1 MCPVNIYIHI
11 YNTLSRVYNVHVYI
25 HVYCYTSI
33 RLIFKRVARTKMAR
47 SNLLITIRRD
57 ETDPF
62 FLSLDFYYAWKRD
75 AWEPLAYWGERNSL
89 WRRALNEQRQACR
102 SSFTE
107 CNIGREREP
116 IVALDGYSTCI
127 RSRRGQCIEVPFV
140 CRSTPKASTA
150 GGVVGKLPMA
160 SSPLLPTAFTS
171 HQSEASTPQLSTST
185 DLAFQHPLPSPLLLS
200 KRYSYLCSC
209 LHSFL
214 PLPLLVLPSFEPI
227 EYFYEKFRSQSINHL
242 PIFLVIFVEHHWKYD
257 CKLY

>member
-1 MCPVNIYIHI
+1 MTRGN
-11 YNTLSRVYNVHVYI
+11 RV
-25 HVYCYTSI
+25 
-33 RLIFKRVARTKMAR
+33 
-47 SNLLITIRRD
+47 
-57 ETDPF
+57 
-62 FLSLDFYYAWKRD
+62 
-75 AWEPLAYWGERNSL
+75 YWGERNSL

-185 DLAFQHPLPSPLLLS
+185 DLAFQHPPLHS
-200 KRYSYLCSC
+200 SSYSYLCSC

-214 PLPLLVLPSFEPI
+214 PLPIRVHARVPLLALPSFERI
-227 EYFYEKFRSQSINHL
+227 EYFYEKFRSQSIKIYA
-242 PIFLVIFVEHHWKYD
+242 PCVYFLVILWSIIEDMIANYTEHSFY
-257 CKLY
+257 LYSRLTNLPIYYC

>member
-1 MCPVNIYIHI
+1 
-11 YNTLSRVYNVHVYI
+11 
-25 HVYCYTSI
+25 
-33 RLIFKRVARTKMAR
+33 MA
-47 SNLLITIRRD
+47 SNLLITTRR
-57 ETDPF
+57 ERIPF
-62 FLSLDFYYAWKRD
+62 FSSFFITRGNVTRGNRV
-75 AWEPLAYWGERNSL
+75 YWGERNSL

-185 DLAFQHPLPSPLLLS
+185 DLAFQHPPLHS
-200 KRYSYLCSC
+200 SSYSYLCSC

-214 PLPLLVLPSFEPI
+214 PLPIRSRSSPCSSVFRTNRIFLRKISFPIDKDLPSLCV
-227 EYFYEKFRSQSINHL
+227 Y
-242 PIFLVIFVEHHWKYD
+242 IFW
-257 CKLY
+257 

>member
-1 MCPVNIYIHI
+1 MTRGN
-11 YNTLSRVYNVHVYI
+11 RV
-25 HVYCYTSI
+25 
-33 RLIFKRVARTKMAR
+33 
-47 SNLLITIRRD
+47 
-57 ETDPF
+57 
-62 FLSLDFYYAWKRD
+62 
-75 AWEPLAYWGERNSL
+75 YWGERNSL

-185 DLAFQHPLPSPLLLS
+185 DLAFQHPPLHS
-200 KRYSYLCSC
+200 SSYSYLCSC

-214 PLPLLVLPSFEPI
+214 PLPIRVHARVPLLALPSFERI
-227 EYFYEKFRSQSINHL
+227 EYFYEKFRSQSIKIY
-242 PIFLVIFVEHHWKYD
+242 PPCVYFLVIFVEHHWRYD
-257 CKLY
+257 CKLYWAFVLFIFSFNELADILLLDRSITLEPRLQSELGEIWSYYFRSWVSSLKIL

>member
-1 MCPVNIYIHI
+1 M
-11 YNTLSRVYNVHVYI
+11 
-25 HVYCYTSI
+25 
-33 RLIFKRVARTKMAR
+33 
-47 SNLLITIRRD
+47 
-57 ETDPF
+57 
-62 FLSLDFYYAWKRD
+62 
-75 AWEPLAYWGERNSL
+75 YWGERNSL

-185 DLAFQHPLPSPLLLS
+185 DLAFQHPPPSSPPLSELFLFVLLFAFIFAITIIRVRVRVPLLA
-200 KRYSYLCSC
+200 
-209 LHSFL
+209 
-214 PLPLLVLPSFEPI
+214 LPSFERI
-227 EYFYEKFRSQSINHL
+227 EYFYEKFRSQSIRIC
-242 PIFLVIFVEHHWKYD
+242 PPCVYFLVIFVKHENKW
-257 CKLY
+257 L